1 MKVKLSL
8 ESKCI
13 YIDIKLEKQKK
24 KIFRTT
30 REKRQ
35 IAFPKKKNDWQVT
48 SHR

>member
-30 REKRQ
+30 REETDCLS
-35 IAFPKKKNDWQVT
+35 KKKKWLAGDL
-48 SHR
+48 S